1 NSKPSSSKAED
12 SKPDIS
18 STSSSSLPLSSSS
31 HDTNSTI
38 WINHHLNPNSNNPE
52 RNMADN
58 QPSGEAS
65 QLLSSLQT
73 ITESSTALTLL
84 CGARLKLPMPANNHT
99 FQAEVLELAV
109 WVHQLR
115 CQWQILFPD
124 IERTCHISRYYNS
137 WF

>member
-1 NSKPSSSKAED
+1 MLGHKNLSLTLLNSKPSSSKAED

-73 ITESSTALTLL
+73 ITEKLNST
-84 CGARLKLPMPANNHT
+84 N
-99 FQAEVLELAV
+99 FAV
-109 WVHQLR
+109 WRSPEAAYASQQPHL
-115 CQWQILFPD
+115 P
-124 IERTCHISRYYNS
+124 S
-137 WF
+137 